1 MYSDLKKATEILLKY
16 KIHVTDPWDIVEGF
30 ENIVAEYA
38 GSKYAVAVD
47 SCTNSMFLC
56 LKYLNA
62 SGEITVPKKTYLS
75 VPQLIIHAGCKPV
88 FKDIYEDFL
97 AFIKD
102 AEILIHNADF
112 DVSFLNNELKL
123 SNIQTTLDE
132 HVSNIVDT
140 LSLARQLHP
149 GQRNSLDVLTD
160 RYNILGYDRSYHGA
174 LLDSKILGEVYLM
187 MTGGQTKLD
196 FNEAIEKKELSL
208 KEDFIKNSVSLTKV
222 VVTTEEERSHQEYL
236 NKIKQNN

>member
-1 MYSDLKKATEILLKY
+1 MRQIILDTETTGLDLQSGNRIIEIGCVELIDRKFTGNEFHTFLNPERPIEPGAFKVHGVSLDSLSD
-16 KIHVTDPWDIVEGF
+16 
-30 ENIVAEYA
+30 
-38 GSKYAVAVD
+38 
-47 SCTNSMFLC
+47 
-56 LKYLNA
+56 
-62 SGEITVPKKTYLS
+62 
-75 VPQLIIHAGCKPV
+75 KPV

-123 SNIQTTLDE
+123 SNIQTTLNE

-160 RYNILGYDRSYHGA
+160 RYNIEGYDRSYHGA

-196 FNEAIEKKELSL
+196 FNDAIEKKELSL
-208 KEDFIKNSVSLTKV
+208 KEDFIKNSISLAKV

>member
-1 MYSDLKKATEILLKY
+1 MRQIILDTETTGLDLQSGNRIIEIGCVELIDRKFTGNEFHTFLNPERPIEPGAFKVHGVSIDSLSD
-16 KIHVTDPWDIVEGF
+16 
-30 ENIVAEYA
+30 
-38 GSKYAVAVD
+38 
-47 SCTNSMFLC
+47 
-56 LKYLNA
+56 
-62 SGEITVPKKTYLS
+62 
-75 VPQLIIHAGCKPV
+75 KPV

-123 SNIQTTLDE
+123 LNIQTTIDE

-160 RYNILGYDRSYHGA
+160 RYNIEGYDRSYHGA

-196 FNEAIEKKELSL
+196 FNDAIEKKELSL
-208 KEDFIKNSVSLTKV
+208 KEDFIKNSISLAKV
-222 VVTTEEERSHQEYL
+222 VVTTEEERSHQEYI

>member
-1 MYSDLKKATEILLKY
+1 MRQIILDTETTGLDLQSGNRIIEIGCVELIDRKFTGNEFHTFLNPERPIEPGAFKVHGVSLDSLSD
-16 KIHVTDPWDIVEGF
+16 
-30 ENIVAEYA
+30 
-38 GSKYAVAVD
+38 
-47 SCTNSMFLC
+47 
-56 LKYLNA
+56 
-62 SGEITVPKKTYLS
+62 
-75 VPQLIIHAGCKPV
+75 KPV

-97 AFIKD
+97 AFIKE

-123 SNIQTTLDE
+123 SNIQTTIDE

-160 RYNILGYDRSYHGA
+160 RYNIEGYDRSYHGA

-196 FNEAIEKKELSL
+196 FNDAIEKKELSL
-208 KEDFIKNSVSLTKV
+208 KEDFIKNSISLAKV
-222 VVTTEEERSHQEYL
+222 VVTTEEERSHQEYI

>member
-1 MYSDLKKATEILLKY
+1 MRQIILDTETTGLDLQSGNRIIEIGCVELIDRKFTGNEFHTFLNPERAIEPGAFKVHGVPIDSLSD
-16 KIHVTDPWDIVEGF
+16 
-30 ENIVAEYA
+30 
-38 GSKYAVAVD
+38 
-47 SCTNSMFLC
+47 
-56 LKYLNA
+56 
-62 SGEITVPKKTYLS
+62 
-75 VPQLIIHAGCKPV
+75 KPV

>member
-1 MYSDLKKATEILLKY
+1 MRQIILDTETTGLDLQSGNRIIEIGCVELIDRKFTGNEFHTFLNPERPIEPGAFKVHGVSIDSLSD
-16 KIHVTDPWDIVEGF
+16 
-30 ENIVAEYA
+30 
-38 GSKYAVAVD
+38 
-47 SCTNSMFLC
+47 
-56 LKYLNA
+56 
-62 SGEITVPKKTYLS
+62 
-75 VPQLIIHAGCKPV
+75 KPV
-88 FKDIYEDFL
+88 FKDIYKDFL

-123 SNIQTTLDE
+123 SNIQTTIDE

-160 RYNILGYDRSYHGA
+160 RYNIEGYDRSYHGA

-196 FNEAIEKKELSL
+196 FNDAIEKKELSL
-208 KEDFIKNSVSLTKV
+208 KEDFIKNSISLAKV
-222 VVTTEEERSHQEYL
+222 VVTTEEERSHQEYI

>member
-1 MYSDLKKATEILLKY
+1 MRQIILDTETTGLDLQSGNRIIEIGCVELIDRKFTGNEFHTFLNPERPIEPGAFKVHGVSLDSLSD
-16 KIHVTDPWDIVEGF
+16 
-30 ENIVAEYA
+30 
-38 GSKYAVAVD
+38 
-47 SCTNSMFLC
+47 
-56 LKYLNA
+56 
-62 SGEITVPKKTYLS
+62 
-75 VPQLIIHAGCKPV
+75 KPV

-97 AFIKD
+97 EFIKE

-123 SNIQTTLDE
+123 LNIQTTIDE

-160 RYNILGYDRSYHGA
+160 RYNIEGYDRSYHGA

-196 FNEAIEKKELSL
+196 FNDAIEKKELSL
-208 KEDFIKNSVSLTKV
+208 KEDFIKNSISLAKV
-222 VVTTEEERSHQEYL
+222 VVTTEEERSHQEYI

>member
-1 MYSDLKKATEILLKY
+1 MRQIILDTETTGLDLQSGNRIIEIGCVELIDRKFTGNEFHTFLNPERPIEPGAFKVHGVSLDSLSD
-16 KIHVTDPWDIVEGF
+16 
-30 ENIVAEYA
+30 
-38 GSKYAVAVD
+38 
-47 SCTNSMFLC
+47 
-56 LKYLNA
+56 
-62 SGEITVPKKTYLS
+62 
-75 VPQLIIHAGCKPV
+75 KPV

-123 SNIQTTLDE
+123 SNIQTTIDE

-160 RYNILGYDRSYHGA
+160 RYNIEGYDRSYHGA

-196 FNEAIEKKELSL
+196 FNDAIEKKELSL
-208 KEDFIKNSVSLTKV
+208 KEDFIKNSISLAKV
-222 VVTTEEERSHQEYL
+222 VVTTEEERSHQEYI

>member
-1 MYSDLKKATEILLKY
+1 MRQIILDTETTGLDLQSGNRIIEIGCVELIDRKFTGNEFHTFLNPERPIEPGAFKVHGVSIDSLSD
-16 KIHVTDPWDIVEGF
+16 
-30 ENIVAEYA
+30 
-38 GSKYAVAVD
+38 
-47 SCTNSMFLC
+47 
-56 LKYLNA
+56 
-62 SGEITVPKKTYLS
+62 
-75 VPQLIIHAGCKPV
+75 KPV

-123 SNIQTTLDE
+123 SNIQTTINE

-160 RYNILGYDRSYHGA
+160 RYNIEGYDRSYHGA

-196 FNEAIEKKELSL
+196 FNDAIEKKELSL
-208 KEDFIKNSVSLTKV
+208 KEDFIKNSISLAKV
-222 VVTTEEERSHQEYL
+222 VVTTEEERSHQEYI

>member
-1 MYSDLKKATEILLKY
+1 MRQIILDTETTGLDLQSGNRIIEIGCVELIDRKFTGNEFHTFLNPERAIEPGAFKVHGVSLDSLSD
-16 KIHVTDPWDIVEGF
+16 
-30 ENIVAEYA
+30 
-38 GSKYAVAVD
+38 
-47 SCTNSMFLC
+47 
-56 LKYLNA
+56 
-62 SGEITVPKKTYLS
+62 
-75 VPQLIIHAGCKPV
+75 KPV
-88 FKDIYEDFL
+88 FKEIYEDFL

-160 RYNILGYDRSYHGA
+160 RYNIIGYDRSYHGA

-208 KEDFIKNSVSLTKV
+208 KEDFIKNSVSLAKV

-236 NKIKQNN
+236 NKIKQKN

>member
-1 MYSDLKKATEILLKY
+1 MRQIILDTETTGLDLQSGNRIIEIGCVELIDRKFTGNEFHTFLNPERPIEPGAFKVHGVSLDSLSD
-16 KIHVTDPWDIVEGF
+16 
-30 ENIVAEYA
+30 
-38 GSKYAVAVD
+38 
-47 SCTNSMFLC
+47 
-56 LKYLNA
+56 
-62 SGEITVPKKTYLS
+62 
-75 VPQLIIHAGCKPV
+75 KPV

-123 SNIQTTLDE
+123 SNIQTTIDE

-160 RYNILGYDRSYHGA
+160 RYNIEGYDRSYHGA

-196 FNEAIEKKELSL
+196 FNDAIEKKELSL
-208 KEDFIKNSVSLTKV
+208 KEDFIKNSISLAKV

>member
-1 MYSDLKKATEILLKY
+1 MRQIILDTETTGLDLQSGNRIIEIGCVELIDRKFTGNEFHTFLNPERPIEPGAFKVHGVSLDSLSD
-16 KIHVTDPWDIVEGF
+16 
-30 ENIVAEYA
+30 
-38 GSKYAVAVD
+38 
-47 SCTNSMFLC
+47 
-56 LKYLNA
+56 
-62 SGEITVPKKTYLS
+62 
-75 VPQLIIHAGCKPV
+75 KPV

-97 AFIKD
+97 EFIKE
-102 AEILIHNADF
+102 AEILIRNADF

-123 SNIQTTLDE
+123 LNIQTTIDE

-160 RYNILGYDRSYHGA
+160 RYNIEGYDRSYHGA

-196 FNEAIEKKELSL
+196 FNDAIEKKELSL
-208 KEDFIKNSVSLTKV
+208 KEDFIKNSISLAKV
-222 VVTTEEERSHQEYL
+222 VVTTEEERSHQEYI

>member
-1 MYSDLKKATEILLKY
+1 MRQIILDTETTGLDLQSGNRIIEIGCVELIDRKFTGNEFHTFLNPERAIEPGAFKVHGVSIDSLSD
-16 KIHVTDPWDIVEGF
+16 
-30 ENIVAEYA
+30 
-38 GSKYAVAVD
+38 
-47 SCTNSMFLC
+47 
-56 LKYLNA
+56 
-62 SGEITVPKKTYLS
+62 
-75 VPQLIIHAGCKPV
+75 KPV

-174 LLDSKILGEVYLM
+174 LLD
-187 MTGGQTKLD
+187 
-196 FNEAIEKKELSL
+196 
-208 KEDFIKNSVSLTKV
+208 
-222 VVTTEEERSHQEYL
+222 
-236 NKIKQNN
+236 

>member
-1 MYSDLKKATEILLKY
+1 MRQIILDTETTGLDLQSGNRIIEIGCVEIIDRKFTGNEFHTFLNPERPIEPGAFKVHGVSLDSLSD
-16 KIHVTDPWDIVEGF
+16 
-30 ENIVAEYA
+30 
-38 GSKYAVAVD
+38 
-47 SCTNSMFLC
+47 
-56 LKYLNA
+56 
-62 SGEITVPKKTYLS
+62 
-75 VPQLIIHAGCKPV
+75 KPV
-88 FKDIYEDFL
+88 FKDIHEDFL

-112 DVSFLNNELKL
+112 DVSFLNNEFKL
-123 SNIQTTLDE
+123 SNIQTTIDE

-160 RYNILGYDRSYHGA
+160 RYNIEGYDRSYHGA

-196 FNEAIEKKELSL
+196 FNDAIEKKELSL
-208 KEDFIKNSVSLTKV
+208 KEDFIKNSISLAKV
-222 VVTTEEERSHQEYL
+222 VVTTEEEKSHKEYI

>member
-1 MYSDLKKATEILLKY
+1 MRQIILDTETTGLDLQSGNRIIEIGCVELIDRKFTGNEFHTFLNPERAIEPGAFKVHGVSIDSLSD
-16 KIHVTDPWDIVEGF
+16 
-30 ENIVAEYA
+30 
-38 GSKYAVAVD
+38 
-47 SCTNSMFLC
+47 
-56 LKYLNA
+56 
-62 SGEITVPKKTYLS
+62 
-75 VPQLIIHAGCKPV
+75 KPV

>member
-1 MYSDLKKATEILLKY
+1 MRQIILDTETTGLDLQSGNRIIEIGCVELIDRKFTGNEFHTFLNPERAIEPGAFKVHGVSIDSLSD
-16 KIHVTDPWDIVEGF
+16 
-30 ENIVAEYA
+30 
-38 GSKYAVAVD
+38 
-47 SCTNSMFLC
+47 
-56 LKYLNA
+56 
-62 SGEITVPKKTYLS
+62 
-75 VPQLIIHAGCKPV
+75 KPV

-160 RYNILGYDRSYHGA
+160 RYNIIGYDRSYHGA

-208 KEDFIKNSVSLTKV
+208 KEDFIKNSVSLAKV

-236 NKIKQNN
+236 NKIKPKN

>member
-1 MYSDLKKATEILLKY
+1 MRQIILDTETTGLDLQSGNRIIEIGCVELIDRKFTGNEFHTFLNPERPIEPGAFKVHGVSIDSLSD
-16 KIHVTDPWDIVEGF
+16 
-30 ENIVAEYA
+30 
-38 GSKYAVAVD
+38 
-47 SCTNSMFLC
+47 
-56 LKYLNA
+56 
-62 SGEITVPKKTYLS
+62 
-75 VPQLIIHAGCKPV
+75 KPV

-97 AFIKD
+97 AFIKE

-123 SNIQTTLDE
+123 LNIQTTIDE

-160 RYNILGYDRSYHGA
+160 RYNIEGYDRSYHGA

-196 FNEAIEKKELSL
+196 FNDAIEKKELSL
-208 KEDFIKNSVSLTKV
+208 KEDFIKNSISLAKV
-222 VVTTEEERSHQEYL
+222 VVTTEEERSHQEYI

>member
-1 MYSDLKKATEILLKY
+1 MRQIILDTETTGLDLQSGNRIIEIGCVELIDRKFTGNEFHTFLNPERPIEPGAFKVHGVSLDSLSD
-16 KIHVTDPWDIVEGF
+16 
-30 ENIVAEYA
+30 
-38 GSKYAVAVD
+38 
-47 SCTNSMFLC
+47 
-56 LKYLNA
+56 
-62 SGEITVPKKTYLS
+62 
-75 VPQLIIHAGCKPV
+75 KPV

-123 SNIQTTLDE
+123 SNIQTTLNE

-160 RYNILGYDRSYHGA
+160 RYNIEGYDRSYHGA

-196 FNEAIEKKELSL
+196 FNDAIEKKELSL
-208 KEDFIKNSVSLTKV
+208 KEDFIKNSISLAKV
-222 VVTTEEERSHQEYL
+222 VVTTEEERSHQEYI

>member
-1 MYSDLKKATEILLKY
+1 MRQIILDTETTGLDLQSGNRIIEIGCVELIDRKFTGNEFHTFLNPERPIEPGAFKVHGVSLDSLSD
-16 KIHVTDPWDIVEGF
+16 
-30 ENIVAEYA
+30 
-38 GSKYAVAVD
+38 
-47 SCTNSMFLC
+47 
-56 LKYLNA
+56 
-62 SGEITVPKKTYLS
+62 
-75 VPQLIIHAGCKPV
+75 KPV

-97 AFIKD
+97 EFIKE
-102 AEILIHNADF
+102 AEVLIHNADF

-123 SNIQTTLDE
+123 SNIQTTIDE

-160 RYNILGYDRSYHGA
+160 RYNIEGYDRSYHGA

-196 FNEAIEKKELSL
+196 FNDAIEKKELSL
-208 KEDFIKNSVSLTKV
+208 KEDFIKNSISLAKV
-222 VVTTEEERSHQEYL
+222 VVTTEEERSHQEYI

>member
-1 MYSDLKKATEILLKY
+1 MRQIVLDTETTGLDLQSGNRIIEIGCVELIDRKFTGNEFHTFLNPERAIEPGAFKVHGVSIDSLSD
-16 KIHVTDPWDIVEGF
+16 
-30 ENIVAEYA
+30 
-38 GSKYAVAVD
+38 
-47 SCTNSMFLC
+47 
-56 LKYLNA
+56 
-62 SGEITVPKKTYLS
+62 
-75 VPQLIIHAGCKPV
+75 KPV

>member
-1 MYSDLKKATEILLKY
+1 MRQIILDTETTGLDLQSGNRIIEIGCVELIDRKFTGNEFHTFLNPERPIEPGAFKVHGVSIDSLSD
-16 KIHVTDPWDIVEGF
+16 
-30 ENIVAEYA
+30 
-38 GSKYAVAVD
+38 
-47 SCTNSMFLC
+47 
-56 LKYLNA
+56 
-62 SGEITVPKKTYLS
+62 
-75 VPQLIIHAGCKPV
+75 KPV

-123 SNIQTTLDE
+123 SNIQTTINE

-160 RYNILGYDRSYHGA
+160 RHNIEGYDRSYHGA

-196 FNEAIEKKELSL
+196 FNDAIEKKELSL
-208 KEDFIKNSVSLTKV
+208 KEDFIKNSISLAKV
-222 VVTTEEERSHQEYL
+222 VVTKEEERSHQEYI